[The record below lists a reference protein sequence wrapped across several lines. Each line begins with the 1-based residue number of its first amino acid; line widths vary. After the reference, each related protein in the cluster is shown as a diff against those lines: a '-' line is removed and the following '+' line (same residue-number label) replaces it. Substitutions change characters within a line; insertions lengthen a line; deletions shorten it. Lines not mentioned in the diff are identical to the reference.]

1 MLTVLAQGVRI
12 IMYEGS
18 PLYPDVK
25 KFLRFIDEQK
35 YSYPNQECCISSCL
49 SHSVNVFVTMP
60 RFLLALQTR
69 GILPR
74 RKSDAVVPFIWRL
87 NVQ

>member
-1 MLTVLAQGVRI
+1 
-12 IMYEGS
+12 
-18 PLYPDVK
+18 
-25 KFLRFIDEQK
+25 
-35 YSYPNQECCISSCL
+35 
-49 SHSVNVFVTMP
+49 MP

>member
-25 KFLRFIDEQK
+25 KFLKFIDEQK
-35 YSYPNQECCISSCL
+35 YTYSQPRMLYQL
-49 SHSVNVFVTMP
+49 MSVSQ
-60 RFLLALQTR
+60 R
-69 GILPR
+69 
-74 RKSDAVVPFIWRL
+74 
-87 NVQ
+87 